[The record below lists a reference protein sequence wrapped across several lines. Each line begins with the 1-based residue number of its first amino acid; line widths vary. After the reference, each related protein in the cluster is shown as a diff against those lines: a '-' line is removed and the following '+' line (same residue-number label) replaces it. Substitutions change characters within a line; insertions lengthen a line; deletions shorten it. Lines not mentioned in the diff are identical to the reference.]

1 MTIIEDAEA
10 YDGKKNLETDTHFYF
25 WTNWLSNW
33 KICKIVDPL
42 IRVSFNTSEQAY
54 MWRKAYFFG
63 DEVTMKKLECS
74 DLTPREA
81 KDLGREVANYQDD
94 LWECVRFDYMVYSN
108 YLKYT
113 QNPDLK
119 EKLLATGEK
128 VLVEASPYD
137 KVWGVGLLAN
147 NPLILDDKNW
157 TGRNL
162 LGKSIMKV
170 RSMIKK

>member
-1 MTIIEDAEA
+1 M
-10 YDGKKNLETDTHFYF
+10 
-25 WTNWLSNW
+25 SNW
-33 KICKIVDPL
+33 KICKIVDPITKL
-42 IRVSFNTSEQAY
+42 EFDSTEQIY
-54 MWRKAYFFG
+54 MWYKAHFFNDVDTRKQ
-63 DEVTMKKLECS
+63 LELK
-74 DLTPREA
+74 LTPKQA
-81 KDLGREVANYQDD
+81 KDLGRVVKNYQDD

-119 EKLLATGEK
+119 AKLLATGEK

>member
-33 KICKIVDPL
+33 KICKIVDPITNL
-42 IRVSFNTSEQAY
+42 EFTSTEQIY
-54 MWRKAYFFG
+54 MWYKAHFFNDADTRKQ
-63 DEVTMKKLECS
+63 LEAK
-74 DLTPREA
+74 LTPKQA
-81 KDLGREVANYQDD
+81 KDLGRVVKNYQDD

-137 KVWGVGLLAN
+137 KVWGVGLLAS

-170 RSMIKK
+170 RNMIKK